1 MQHLG
6 NGIYRIENFFS
17 LHKKFKDLILNQINN
32 LDFFSYQNNPFKK
45 NDFDS
50 HNFWVKAIDS
60 SNPILYEIVSSL
72 NEQMIKVLNL
82 TLNTTHVSQWENSQ
96 YCGMISLY
104 NPGNFFMDHNDLF
117 SSDEEKKMTYTA
129 VYYVNQ
135 DFEGGNLFFPEL
147 KITVKPI
154 ENSLVLLPSHLIHRA
169 EEIIS
174 GNKIISTTFFK
185 EIKNAN

>member
-1 MQHLG
+1 VQHLG

-17 LHKKFKDLILNQINN
+17 LHKKFKDLILNQIDN

-45 NDFDS
+45 NDVDS
-50 HNFWVKAIDS
+50 HDFLVKFVDS

-72 NEQMIKVLNL
+72 NAQMLEVLNL
-82 TLNTTHVSQWENSQ
+82 TLNTTHVSQWEGSQ
-96 YCGMISLY
+96 YCGGITCY
-104 NPGNFFMDHNDLF
+104 NPGNFFMDHNDLLY
-117 SSDEEKKMTYTA
+117 SDEEKKMTYTC
-129 VYYVNQ
+129 VYYLNQ

-169 EEIIS
+169 EEVIS
-174 GNKIISTTFFK
+174 GNKIISATFFR
-185 EIKNAN
+185 ETKNAN

>member
-17 LHKKFKDLILNQINN
+17 LHKKFKDLILNQIDN

-45 NDFDS
+45 NDFNSYDILG
-50 HNFWVKAIDS
+50 NWVDA
-60 SNPILYEIVSSL
+60 SNPILYEIIYSL
-72 NEQMIKVLNL
+72 NTQMLETLNL
-82 TLNTTHVSQWENSQ
+82 TLNTTHASQWEGSQ
-96 YCGMISLY
+96 YCGGITRY
-104 NPGNFFMDHNDLF
+104 NPGSFWMDHNDLLY
-117 SSDEEKKMTYTA
+117 SDKEKQMTYSCI
-129 VYYVNQ
+129 YYVNQ

-185 EIKNAN
+185 ETKNAN

>member
-17 LHKKFKDLILNQINN
+17 LHKKFKDLILNQIDN

-45 NDFDS
+45 NDVDS
-50 HNFWVKAIDS
+50 HDFLVKFVDS

-72 NEQMIKVLNL
+72 NAQMLEVLNL
-82 TLNTTHVSQWENSQ
+82 TLNITHVSQWEGSQ
-96 YCGMISLY
+96 YCGGITCY
-104 NPGNFFMDHNDLF
+104 NPGNFFMDHNDLLY
-117 SSDEEKKMTYTA
+117 SDEEKKMTYTC
-129 VYYVNQ
+129 VYYLNQ

-169 EEIIS
+169 EEVIS
-174 GNKIISTTFFK
+174 GNKIISATFFR
-185 EIKNAN
+185 EAKNAN